1 MPYKQRRLSLS
12 SCLQL
17 QFSHA
22 MKNSTI
28 KGFFIF
34 SAALGAIIFFLFTQ
48 KIIEAIREQQKQK
61 VDLWVK
67 SLNLLI
73 ELENPQE
80 ISFIFNEIVT
90 VIDFPVMLT
99 DADMNPS
106 TIRNIKVDSSKGEAY
121 IKAFLEKK
129 RLELDAQYEPV
140 AVKLDTLVL
149 QYVHYGDSE
158 LVTMLRIAPI
168 LSSVAA
174 GVFIVIAY
182 FSFSVIRRN
191 EQSNLWVALSKE
203 TAHQL
208 GTPIS
213 SLMGWIELLKTAS
226 DNPEKQAQIIF
237 EMQTDLKRLQRVATR
252 FSKIGSKVS
261 LKEENIGEVVAS
273 MFNYYRSRIPQMG
286 KNIALTLNDAP
297 DILAPINRELFEW
310 VIENIIKNGIDA
322 IQGKTGVIS
331 ATLFT
336 DGNFVIIDI
345 SDTGKGIESKYKNE
359 IFKAGFTTKS
369 RGWGLGLSLAKR
381 IIEDYHKGK
390 LILKHSEVGKGTT
403 FRIKLPL

>member
-1 MPYKQRRLSLS
+1 
-12 SCLQL
+12 
-17 QFSHA
+17 
-22 MKNSTI
+22 MKSSTI
-28 KGFFIF
+28 KGFLIF
-34 SAALGAIIFFLFTQ
+34 FAALGAIIFFLFTQ
-48 KIIEAIREQQKQK
+48 KVIESIREQQKQK

-73 ELENPQE
+73 ELENPEE

-99 DADMNPS
+99 DAEMNPS
-106 TIRNIKVDSSKGEAY
+106 TIRNIRIDSSKGDAFVKAY
-121 IKAFLEKK
+121 LEEK
-129 RLELDAQYEPV
+129 RRELDAQYEPV

-168 LSSVAA
+168 LSSIAA
-174 GVFIVIAY
+174 AVFILIAY
-182 FSFSVIRRN
+182 LSFSVIRRN
-191 EQSNLWVALSKE
+191 EQSNLWVGLSKE

-213 SLMGWIELLKTAS
+213 SLMGWIELLKNAS
-226 DNPEKQAQIIF
+226 DNPEKQAHIIF
-237 EMQTDLKRLQRVATR
+237 EMQTDLKRLNRVVTR

-261 LKEENIGEVVAS
+261 LKEENVCEVVAS
-273 MFNYYRSRIPQMG
+273 MLNYYRNRIPQMG
-286 KNIALTLNDAP
+286 KNIELIFNDAP
-297 DILAPINRELFEW
+297 EILAPLNRELFEW

-322 IQGKTGVIS
+322 IQGKSGTIS
-331 ATLFT
+331 AAIFKEGT
-336 DGNFVIIDI
+336 FVVIDI
-345 SDTGKGIESKYKNE
+345 SDTGKGIEGKYKKE

>member
-1 MPYKQRRLSLS
+1 
-12 SCLQL
+12 
-17 QFSHA
+17 

-48 KIIEAIREQQKQK
+48 KVIESIREQQKQK

-80 ISFIFNEIVT
+80 ISFIFNEIIT

-99 DADMNPS
+99 DAQMNPS
-106 TIRNIKVDSSKGEAY
+106 TIRNIKVDSSKGEAFV
-121 IKAFLEKK
+121 KAFLEKK
-129 RLELDAQYEPV
+129 RLELDAQYDPV
-140 AVKLDTLVL
+140 AVKLDTIVL
-149 QYVHYGDSE
+149 QYVHYGDSD
-158 LVTMLRIAPI
+158 LVVMLRIAPI
-168 LSSVAA
+168 LTSVAA
-174 GVFIVIAY
+174 GVFILIAY

-237 EMQTDLKRLQRVATR
+237 EMQTDLKRLNRVATR

-261 LKEENIGEVVAS
+261 LKEENIGEVVAA

-286 KNIALTLNDAP
+286 KSIELYLNDTP
-297 DILAPINRELFEW
+297 DIFAPINRELFEW

-322 IQGKTGVIS
+322 IQGKVGTIS
-331 ATLFT
+331 ATIFKEER
-336 DGNFVIIDI
+336 FVVIDI
-345 SDTGKGIESKYKNE
+345 SDTGKGIENKYKHD

-381 IIEDYHKGK
+381 IIEDYHRGK

-403 FRIKLPL
+403 FRIKLPLSQEPSRLREPNQQFKN

>member
-1 MPYKQRRLSLS
+1 
-12 SCLQL
+12 
-17 QFSHA
+17 

-48 KIIEAIREQQKQK
+48 KVIDAIREQQKQK

-67 SLNLLI
+67 SLKLLI

-99 DADMNPS
+99 DAEMNPS

-129 RLELDAQYEPV
+129 RLELDTQYEPV

-174 GVFIVIAY
+174 GVFILIAY

-191 EQSNLWVALSKE
+191 EQSNLWVGLSKE

-261 LKEENIGEVVAS
+261 LKAENIGEVVAS

-286 KNIALTLNDAP
+286 KNIDLIINDAP
-297 DILAPINRELFEW
+297 DILAPVNRELFEW
-310 VIENIIKNGIDA
+310 VIENITKNGIDA
-322 IQGKTGVIS
+322 IQSKTGVIS
-331 ATLFT
+331 ATIST
-336 DGNFVIIDI
+336 DGNFVLIDI

>member
-1 MPYKQRRLSLS
+1 
-12 SCLQL
+12 
-17 QFSHA
+17 
-22 MKNSTI
+22 MKNSVI
-28 KGFFIF
+28 KGFFLF
-34 SAALGAIIFFLFTQ
+34 SAALGAIVFFLFTQ
-48 KIIEAIREQQKQK
+48 KVIDAIREQQRQK

-90 VIDFPVMLT
+90 VIDFPAMLT
-99 DADMNPS
+99 DAQMNPS
-106 TIRNIKVDSSKGEAY
+106 TIRNIAVDSSKGEAFVRE
-121 IKAFLEKK
+121 FLEKK
-129 RLELDAQYEPV
+129 RIELDAQYEPV
-140 AVKLDTLVL
+140 AVKLDTMVL
-149 QYVHYGDSE
+149 QYVHYGDSD
-158 LVTMLRIAPI
+158 LVKALRLAPI

-182 FSFSVIRRN
+182 FSFSAIRRN
-191 EQSNLWVALSKE
+191 EQSLLWIALSKE

-237 EMQTDLKRLQRVATR
+237 EMQTDLKRLNRVATR

-261 LKEENIGEVVAS
+261 LKEESVNEVIAS

-286 KNIALTLNDAP
+286 KSIELELNDAP
-297 DILAPINRELFEW
+297 DLRVPMNRELFEW
-310 VIENIIKNGIDA
+310 VIENIVKNGIDA
-322 IQGKTGVIS
+322 IQGKTGKIAASV
-331 ATLFT
+331 
-336 DGNFVIIDI
+336 GEEGKFVCIDI
-345 SDTGKGIESKYKNE
+345 SDTGKGIESKHRKD

-381 IIEDYHKGK
+381 IVEDYHKGK
-390 LILKHSEVGKGTT
+390 LILKHSEVGKGST
-403 FRIKLPL
+403 FRIKLPKSA

>member
-1 MPYKQRRLSLS
+1 MFADATSIS
-12 SCLQL
+12 
-17 QFSHA
+17 

-48 KIIEAIREQQKQK
+48 KVIESIREQQKQK

-80 ISFIFNEIVT
+80 ISFIFNEIIT

-99 DADMNPS
+99 DAQMNPS
-106 TIRNIKVDSSKGEAY
+106 TIRNIKVDSSKGEAFV
-121 IKAFLEKK
+121 KAFLEKK

-140 AVKLDTLVL
+140 AVKLDTIVL
-149 QYVHYGDSE
+149 QYVHYGDSD
-158 LVTMLRIAPI
+158 LVVMLRLAPI
-168 LSSVAA
+168 LTSVAA
-174 GVFIVIAY
+174 GVFILIAY

-191 EQSNLWVALSKE
+191 EQSNLWVGLSKE

-237 EMQTDLKRLQRVATR
+237 EMETDLKRLNRVATR

-261 LKEENIGEVVAS
+261 LKEENISEVIAM

-286 KNIALTLNDAP
+286 KNIELIFNDAP

-310 VIENIIKNGIDA
+310 VIENITKNGIDA
-322 IQGKTGVIS
+322 IQGKVGTIS
-331 ATLFT
+331 ATIFKE
-336 DGNFVIIDI
+336 GRFVIIDI
-345 SDTGKGIESKYKNE
+345 SDTGKGIESKYKTE

>member
-1 MPYKQRRLSLS
+1 
-12 SCLQL
+12 
-17 QFSHA
+17 

-34 SAALGAIIFFLFTQ
+34 SATLGAIIFFLFTQ
-48 KIIEAIREQQKQK
+48 KVIESIREQQKQK

-99 DADMNPS
+99 DTKMNPS
-106 TIRNIKVDSSKGEAY
+106 TIRNIKIDSSKGEAFVR
-121 IKAFLEKK
+121 KFLEEK
-129 RLELDAQYEPV
+129 RLELDSQYEPV
-140 AVKLDTLVL
+140 AVKLDTMVL

-158 LVTMLRIAPI
+158 LVETLRIAPI

-174 GVFIVIAY
+174 GVFILIAY
-182 FSFSVIRRN
+182 FSFSAIRRN

-237 EMQTDLKRLQRVATR
+237 EMQTDLKRLNRVATR

-261 LKEENIGEVVAS
+261 LKEENVVEVVAS

-286 KNIALTLNDAP
+286 KNIELTLSDAP

-322 IQGKTGVIS
+322 IQGKTGAIS
-331 ATLFT
+331 ATIFKE
-336 DGNFVIIDI
+336 GKFVVIDI
-345 SDTGKGIESKYKNE
+345 CDTGKGIESKYKNE

-390 LILKHSEVGKGTT
+390 LILKHSEVGKGAT

>member
-1 MPYKQRRLSLS
+1 MPYKQRGLSLS
-12 SCLQL
+12 SRLQL
-17 QFSHA
+17 QFSLA

-34 SAALGAIIFFLFTQ
+34 SAVLGAIIFFLFTQ
-48 KIIEAIREQQKQK
+48 KAIDAIREQQKQK

-67 SLNLLI
+67 SLKLLI

-90 VIDFPVMLT
+90 VIDFPAMLT
-99 DADMNPS
+99 DADMTPS

-168 LSSVAA
+168 LSSIAA
-174 GVFIVIAY
+174 GVFILIAY

-261 LKEENIGEVVAS
+261 LKAENIGEVVAS
-273 MFNYYRSRIPQMG
+273 MFNYYRSRLPQMG
-286 KNIALTLNDAP
+286 KNIVLTLNDAP

-310 VIENIIKNGIDA
+310 VIENITKNGIDA
-322 IQGKTGVIS
+322 IQGKTGEIC

-336 DGNFVIIDI
+336 DGNFVVIDI
-345 SDTGKGIESKYKNE
+345 SDTGKGIEGKNKKE

>member
-1 MPYKQRRLSLS
+1 
-12 SCLQL
+12 
-17 QFSHA
+17 

-34 SAALGAIIFFLFTQ
+34 SAALGAVIFFLFTQ
-48 KIIEAIREQQKQK
+48 KVIESIRHQQKQK

-67 SLNLLI
+67 SLNLLV

-90 VIDFPVMLT
+90 VIDFPVILT
-99 DADMNPS
+99 DAQMNPS
-106 TIRNIKVDSSKGEAY
+106 TVRNISIDSSKGEAF
-121 IKAFLEKK
+121 IKDFLEKK
-129 RLELDAQYEPV
+129 RLELNAQYEPV

-149 QYVHYGDSE
+149 QYVHYGDSD
-158 LVTMLRIAPI
+158 LVVMLRIAPI
-168 LSSVAA
+168 LSSVAV
-174 GVFIVIAY
+174 GVFIMIAY
-182 FSFSVIRRN
+182 ISFSVIRRN

-226 DNPEKQAQIIF
+226 DNPERQAQIIF
-237 EMQTDLKRLQRVATR
+237 EMQTDLKRLNRVATR

-261 LKEENIGEVVAS
+261 LKEENIGEVIDS

-286 KNIALTLNDAP
+286 KSIELVLHDAS
-297 DILAPINRELFEW
+297 DIFAPINRELFEW

-322 IQGKTGVIS
+322 IQGKVGTIS

-336 DGNFVIIDI
+336 EGNFVVIDI

-390 LILKHSEVGKGTT
+390 LLLKHSEVGKGTT
-403 FRIKLPL
+403 FRIKLPLSHVSPFLNPNEKSKR

>member
-1 MPYKQRRLSLS
+1 
-12 SCLQL
+12 
-17 QFSHA
+17 

-48 KIIEAIREQQKQK
+48 KVIESIREQQKQK

-99 DADMNPS
+99 DAQMNPS
-106 TIRNIKVDSSKGEAY
+106 TIRNIKVDSSKGEAFV
-121 IKAFLEKK
+121 KAFLEKK
-129 RLELDAQYEPV
+129 RLELDAQYDPV
-140 AVKLDTLVL
+140 AVKLDTMVL
-149 QYVHYGDSE
+149 QYVHYGDSD
-158 LVTMLRIAPI
+158 LVVMLRLAPI
-168 LSSVAA
+168 LTSVAA
-174 GVFIVIAY
+174 GVFILIAY

-191 EQSNLWVALSKE
+191 EQSSLWVALSKE

-237 EMQTDLKRLQRVATR
+237 EMQTDLKRLNRVATR

-261 LKEENIGEVVAS
+261 LKEENISEVIA
-273 MFNYYRSRIPQMG
+273 MMLNYYRSRIPQMG
-286 KNIALTLNDAP
+286 KNIELIFNDAP

-310 VIENIIKNGIDA
+310 VIENITKNGIDA
-322 IQGKTGVIS
+322 IQGKVGTIS
-331 ATLFT
+331 ATVFKEER
-336 DGNFVIIDI
+336 FVIIDI

-403 FRIKLPL
+403 FRIKLPLSQEPHRLRESNGQSKN

>member
-1 MPYKQRRLSLS
+1 
-12 SCLQL
+12 
-17 QFSHA
+17 
-22 MKNSTI
+22 
-28 KGFFIF
+28 
-34 SAALGAIIFFLFTQ
+34 
-48 KIIEAIREQQKQK
+48 
-61 VDLWVK
+61 VK

-99 DADMNPS
+99 DAEMNPS

-129 RLELDAQYEPV
+129 RLELDAQYDPV
-140 AVKLDTLVL
+140 AVKHDTLVL

-182 FSFSVIRRN
+182 ISFSVIRRN

-286 KNIALTLNDAP
+286 KNIDLIINDAP

-310 VIENIIKNGIDA
+310 VIENITKNGIDA
-322 IQGKTGVIS
+322 IQSKTGVIS
-331 ATLFT
+331 ATIST
-336 DGNFVIIDI
+336 DGNFVSIDI

-403 FRIKLPL
+403 FRIKLPLSH

>member
-1 MPYKQRRLSLS
+1 
-12 SCLQL
+12 
-17 QFSHA
+17 

-48 KIIEAIREQQKQK
+48 KVIESIREQQKQK

-99 DADMNPS
+99 DAQMNPS
-106 TIRNIKVDSSKGEAY
+106 TIRNIKVDSSKGEAFV
-121 IKAFLEKK
+121 KAFLEKK

-140 AVKLDTLVL
+140 AVKLDTMVL
-149 QYVHYGDSE
+149 QYVHYGDSD
-158 LVTMLRIAPI
+158 LVVMLRIAPI

-174 GVFIVIAY
+174 GVFILIAY

-191 EQSNLWVALSKE
+191 EQSNLWVGLSKE

-237 EMQTDLKRLQRVATR
+237 EMETDLKRLNRVATR

-261 LKEENIGEVVAS
+261 LKEENISEVIAM

-286 KNIALTLNDAP
+286 KNIELIFNDAP

-310 VIENIIKNGIDA
+310 VIENITKNGIDA
-322 IQGKTGVIS
+322 IQGKVGTIS
-331 ATLFT
+331 ATIFKEER
-336 DGNFVIIDI
+336 FVIIDI

>member
-1 MPYKQRRLSLS
+1 
-12 SCLQL
+12 
-17 QFSHA
+17 

-34 SAALGAIIFFLFTQ
+34 SAVLGAVIFFLFTQ
-48 KIIEAIREQQKQK
+48 KVIESIREQQKQK

-73 ELENPQE
+73 TLENPEE

-90 VIDFPVMLT
+90 VIDFPVILT
-99 DADMNPS
+99 DAEMNPS
-106 TIRNIKVDSSKGEAY
+106 TIRNIKIDSSKGDAFVKAY
-121 IKAFLEKK
+121 LEEK
-129 RLELDAQYEPV
+129 RRELDAQYEPV

-158 LVTMLRIAPI
+158 LVKMLRIAPI
-168 LSSVAA
+168 LTSLAA
-174 GVFIVIAY
+174 GVFILIAY
-182 FSFSVIRRN
+182 LSFSVIRRN
-191 EQSNLWVALSKE
+191 EQSNLWVGLSKE

-237 EMQTDLKRLQRVATR
+237 EMQTDLKRLNRVASR

-261 LKEENIGEVVAS
+261 LKEENISEVVAS
-273 MFNYYRSRIPQMG
+273 VFNYYRSRIPQMG
-286 KNIALTLNDAP
+286 KNIALLLNDPP
-297 DILAPINRELFEW
+297 DILVPLNRELFEW
-310 VIENIIKNGIDA
+310 VIENITKNGIDA
-322 IQGKTGVIS
+322 IQGKVGTIS
-331 ATLFT
+331 ASIFKE
-336 DGNFVIIDI
+336 GNFVCVDI
-345 SDTGKGIESKYKNE
+345 SDTGKGIEGKNKKE

-403 FRIKLPL
+403 FRIKLPLSPQTRRFSEPNVQS

>member
-1 MPYKQRRLSLS
+1 
-12 SCLQL
+12 
-17 QFSHA
+17 

-48 KIIEAIREQQKQK
+48 KVIESIRQQQKQK

-99 DADMNPS
+99 DAQMNPS
-106 TIRNIKVDSSKGEAY
+106 TIRNIKIDSSKGEAF
-121 IKAFLEKK
+121 IKDFLEKK
-129 RLELDAQYEPV
+129 RLELNAQYEPV

-149 QYVHYGDSE
+149 QYVHYGDSD
-158 LVTMLRIAPI
+158 LVMLLRIAPI

-174 GVFIVIAY
+174 GIFILIAY
-182 FSFSVIRRN
+182 FSFSAIRRN
-191 EQSNLWVALSKE
+191 EQSNLWVGLSKE

-237 EMQTDLKRLQRVATR
+237 EMQTDLKRLNRVATR

-261 LKEENIGEVVAS
+261 LKKENVGEIVAS

-286 KNIALTLNDAP
+286 KNIELIFNDAP
-297 DILAPINRELFEW
+297 DVLAPINRELFEW
-310 VIENIIKNGIDA
+310 VIENITKNGIDA
-322 IQGKTGVIS
+322 IQGKVGTIS

-336 DGNFVIIDI
+336 EGNFVVIDI

-403 FRIKLPL
+403 FRIKLPLS

>member
-1 MPYKQRRLSLS
+1 
-12 SCLQL
+12 
-17 QFSHA
+17 

-34 SAALGAIIFFLFTQ
+34 SAVLGAVIFFLFTQ
-48 KIIEAIREQQKQK
+48 KVIESIREQQKQK

-73 ELENPQE
+73 TLENPEE

-90 VIDFPVMLT
+90 VIDFPVILT
-99 DADMNPS
+99 DAEMNPS
-106 TIRNIKVDSSKGEAY
+106 TIRNIKIDSSKGDAFVKAY
-121 IKAFLEKK
+121 LEEK
-129 RLELDAQYEPV
+129 RRELDAQYEPV

-158 LVTMLRIAPI
+158 LVKMLRIAPI
-168 LSSVAA
+168 LTSLAA
-174 GVFIVIAY
+174 GVFILIAY
-182 FSFSVIRRN
+182 LSFSVIRRN
-191 EQSNLWVALSKE
+191 EQSNLWVGLSKE

-237 EMQTDLKRLQRVATR
+237 EMQTDLKRLNRVASR

-261 LKEENIGEVVAS
+261 LKEENISEVVAS
-273 MFNYYRSRIPQMG
+273 VFNYYRSRIPQMG
-286 KNIALTLNDAP
+286 KNIALLLNDPP
-297 DILAPINRELFEW
+297 DILVPLNRELFEW
-310 VIENIIKNGIDA
+310 VIENITKNGIDA
-322 IQGKTGVIS
+322 IQGKVGTIS
-331 ATLFT
+331 ASIFKE
-336 DGNFVIIDI
+336 GNFVCVDI
-345 SDTGKGIESKYKNE
+345 SDTGKGIEGKNKKE

-403 FRIKLPL
+403 FRIKLPLSHQTRRFSEPNVQS

>member
-1 MPYKQRRLSLS
+1 MFADATSIS
-12 SCLQL
+12 
-17 QFSHA
+17 

-48 KIIEAIREQQKQK
+48 KVIESIREQQKQK

-99 DADMNPS
+99 DAQMNPS
-106 TIRNIKVDSSKGEAY
+106 TIRNIKVDSSKGEAFV
-121 IKAFLEKK
+121 KAFLEKK

-140 AVKLDTLVL
+140 AVKLDTMVL
-149 QYVHYGDSE
+149 QYVHYGDSD
-158 LVTMLRIAPI
+158 LVVMLRIAPI

-174 GVFIVIAY
+174 GVFILIAY

-191 EQSNLWVALSKE
+191 EQSNLWVGLSKE

-237 EMQTDLKRLQRVATR
+237 EMETDLKRLNRVATR

-261 LKEENIGEVVAS
+261 LKEENISEVIAM

-286 KNIALTLNDAP
+286 KNIELIFNDAP

-310 VIENIIKNGIDA
+310 VIENITKNGIDA
-322 IQGKTGVIS
+322 IQGKVGTIS
-331 ATLFT
+331 ATIFKEER
-336 DGNFVIIDI
+336 FVIIDI

>member
-1 MPYKQRRLSLS
+1 
-12 SCLQL
+12 
-17 QFSHA
+17 
-22 MKNSTI
+22 MKSSTI

-34 SAALGAIIFFLFTQ
+34 SAVLGIILFFLFTQ
-48 KIIEAIREQQKQK
+48 KVIDSIRQQQKQK

-67 SLNLLI
+67 SLKLLI
-73 ELENPQE
+73 ELENPEE

-99 DADMNPS
+99 DAQMNPS
-106 TIRNIKVDSSKGEAY
+106 TVRNIHIDSSKGPEF
-121 IKAFLEKK
+121 IKDFLEKK
-129 RLELDAQYEPV
+129 RLELDSQYEPV

-168 LSSVAA
+168 LSSIAA
-174 GVFIVIAY
+174 GIFILIAY
-182 FSFSVIRRN
+182 VSFSVIRRH

-226 DNPEKQAQIIF
+226 DNPERQAQIIF
-237 EMQTDLKRLQRVATR
+237 EMQTDLKRLNRVATR

-261 LKEENIGEVVAS
+261 LKEENIGEVIESV
-273 MFNYYRSRIPQMG
+273 FNYYRSRIPQMG
-286 KNIALTLNDAP
+286 KNIELVFNDSP
-297 DILAPINRELFEW
+297 DIFAPINRELFEW
-310 VIENIIKNGIDA
+310 VIENITKNAIDA
-322 IQGKTGVIS
+322 IHGKVGTIS
-331 ATLFT
+331 ATLST
-336 DGNFVIIDI
+336 EGKFVIIDI
-345 SDTGKGIESKYKNE
+345 SDTGRGIESKYRKE

-381 IIEDYHKGK
+381 IVEDYHKGR
-390 LILKHSEVGKGTT
+390 LILKHSEVGKGST
-403 FRIKLPL
+403 FRIKLPLS